1 MKLLGGL
8 LLFLALLALF
18 AFMGWT
24 LWSTGVVTELSSGS
38 TAITITIVA
47 GVLVT
52 GLLTGVLMRLAFY
65 SSKKGYDE
73 DVQFRDP
80 REDADPSPHDPRG

>member
-18 AFMGWT
+18 GFMGWT
-24 LWSTGVVTELSSGS
+24 LWSSGVFGELGRGS
-38 TAITITIVA
+38 TGLTITIAV

-73 DVQFRDP
+73 DVEYRDP
-80 REDADPSPHDPRG
+80 RDPPT